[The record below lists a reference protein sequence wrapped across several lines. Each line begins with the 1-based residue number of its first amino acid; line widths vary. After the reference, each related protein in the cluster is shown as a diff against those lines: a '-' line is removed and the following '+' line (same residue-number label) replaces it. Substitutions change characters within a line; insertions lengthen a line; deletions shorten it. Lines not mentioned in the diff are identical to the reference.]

1 MMVNILRI
9 FLNFHAI
16 MEDINQK
23 RRGHMSKFKFIH
35 VGDTHLGYSGNSSRY
50 NEFSALRVLKTTPEG
65 INVRQNDVYKAF
77 EQVIDLAVEHQVDA
91 VLHAGDSWD
100 HWGYKQPY
108 VQNEYT
114 KQVARLIHA
123 GIDYVEII
131 GNHDLPKIA
140 GKGCHL
146 ETLSRFPGVHC
157 VYQGF
162 YQQVNLEKHG
172 VVIHGVPSTFTQ
184 EILDDS
190 LSQVARVPGKIN
202 IGMGHFG
209 VTAIKH
215 YAENAV
221 NSLVVD
227 LDRLVKANM
236 DYFALADYHT
246 PTDFGNNIRYC
257 GSIER
262 FGFDEMGNTPQVLLV
277 EVDSE
282 TKEVTVTEIPLQVRE
297 MMELTSINAEN
308 KTPEE
313 INHAIIERIQKADL
327 TDKIV
332 RLRVKNMPNHIKSAI
347 NDEKIKELTEA
358 SLYFR
363 LEFVDKTETSKGVK
377 SSGTKFEGVYEG
389 WSSFIAALPE
399 DGSFDKKEIE
409 KRGAQ
414 KLLEALENAIS

>member
-1 MMVNILRI
+1 
-9 FLNFHAI
+9 
-16 MEDINQK
+16 
-23 RRGHMSKFKFIH
+23 MSQTFKFIH
-35 VGDTHLGYSGNSSRY
+35 VADTHLGYSGNSSRY
-50 NEFSALRVLKTTPEG
+50 NEFSALRVHKTTPEG
-65 INVRQNDVYKAF
+65 INVRQDDVYKAF
-77 EQVIDLAVEHQVDA
+77 SQVMDYALAHQVDA

-108 VQNEYT
+108 VQNVYT
-114 KQVARLIHA
+114 QQIARLYKS

-131 GNHDLPKIA
+131 GNHDLPKIS

-146 ETLSRFPGVHC
+146 ETLSRFPGVRC
-157 VYQGF
+157 VYRGF
-162 YQQVNLEKHG
+162 YEPIHLEKHG

-184 EILDDS
+184 EILDES
-190 LSQVARVPGKIN
+190 IAQITPVPGMIN

-227 LDRLVKANM
+227 LDRLLKANM
-236 DYFALADYHT
+236 DYFALGDYHT
-246 PTDFGNNIRYC
+246 PTDFGNNIRYS

-277 EVDSE
+277 EIDKT
-282 TKEVTVTEIPLQVRE
+282 TKKVNVTELLLRVRS
-297 MMELTSINAEN
+297 MMELKSIDANN

-313 INHAIIERIQKADL
+313 INHAILDRVSSTDL

-347 NDEKIKELTEA
+347 NDEKIKELTEQA
-358 SLYFR
+358 LYFK

-377 SSGTKFEGVYEG
+377 SSGTKFEGVHEG
-389 WSSFIAALPE
+389 WANFIKALPE
-399 DGSFDKKEIE
+399 DGSFDKE
-409 KRGAQ
+409 KIFSRGEE
-414 KLLEALENAIS
+414 KLLEALEHAIN

>member
-1 MMVNILRI
+1 
-9 FLNFHAI
+9 
-16 MEDINQK
+16 
-23 RRGHMSKFKFIH
+23 MSKFRFIH
-35 VGDTHLGYSGNSSRY
+35 VADSHLGYNGNSSRY
-50 NEFSALRVLKTTPEG
+50 NEFSALRVLKTTEDG
-65 INVRQNDVYKAF
+65 INVRQHDVYKAF
-77 EQVIDLAVEHQVDA
+77 EQVMDHAIDYQVDA

-114 KQVARLIHA
+114 KQIARLYGA
-123 GIDYVEII
+123 GIEYVEII

-146 ETLSRFPGVHC
+146 ETLSRLPGVHC
-157 VYQGF
+157 VYHGF
-162 YQQVNLEKHG
+162 YQQVELEKHG

-190 LSQVARVPGKIN
+190 LAEVSPVPGKIN

-227 LDRLVKANM
+227 LDRLIKANM
-236 DYFALADYHT
+236 DYFALGDYHT
-246 PTDFGNNIRYC
+246 PTDFGHNIRYC

-262 FGFDEMGNTPQVLLV
+262 FGFDEIHNTPQVLLV
-277 EVDSE
+277 EIDSE
-282 TKEVTVTEIPLQVRE
+282 TKQVEVTELPLHVRD
-297 MMELTSINAEN
+297 MIELKTIDAKD

-313 INHAIIERIQKADL
+313 INHAIVDRITKNNLDN
-327 TDKIV
+327 KIV
-332 RLRVKNMPNHIKSAI
+332 RLRVKNMPNHIKGAI
-347 NDEKIKELTEA
+347 NDEKVKELTEKA
-358 SLYFR
+358 LYFR

-377 SSGTKFEGVYEG
+377 SSGTRFEGVLEG
-389 WSSFIAALPE
+389 WRPFIESLPE
-399 DGSFDKKEIE
+399 DGSFDRE
-409 KRGAQ
+409 KIYRRGEQ
-414 KLLEALENAIS
+414 KLQEALDHAIN